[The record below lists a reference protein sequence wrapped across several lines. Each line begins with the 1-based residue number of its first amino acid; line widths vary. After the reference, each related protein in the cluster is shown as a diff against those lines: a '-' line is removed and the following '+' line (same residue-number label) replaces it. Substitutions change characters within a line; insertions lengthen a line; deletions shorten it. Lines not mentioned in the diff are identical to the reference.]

1 MREAGEKRTGSR
13 GGLRLI
19 LITVSAS
26 AVLVPIA
33 AAALA
38 TPPGK
43 NGRIVF
49 TRYATA
55 ERHSGALFT
64 LTANGSGER
73 RLTRPGSNVVDVHP
87 DWSADGSRVA
97 FERQYTN
104 KPHEVFL
111 VEADGTRVRQLNPA
125 CPPEIPVGQNCEEEG
140 PAFAPNGRE
149 LAFAWAYG
157 GIKQVRGEEW
167 IETLGIAV
175 MDTSAG
181 NVRQLTQLKRPT
193 SAEDRQPVFSPD
205 GRRIAFTR
213 QNSTARPFDG
223 RAVFVISA
231 RGGKARR
238 VTPWNLDAGDHPD
251 WSPNGRRILFRAPAN
266 DEFVGSNL
274 YTIGADGRNLK
285 KLTRFGPASGPLSAS
300 YSPDGRWVVFGRISV
315 GKLPDLYRIRVD
327 GTGMERIT
335 RTAPWESAPDWG
347 PAPRP

>member
-1 MREAGEKRTGSR
+1 MRGADTTGTSAV

-19 LITVSAS
+19 LLTVAAS
-26 AVLVPIA
+26 AVLVSLA
-33 AAALA
+33 AAAFA

-49 TRYATA
+49 TRYTDA

-64 LTANGSGER
+64 VAADGSGSR
-73 RLTRPGSNVVDVHP
+73 RLTRPGRNVVDVHP

-97 FERQYTN
+97 FERQYTH
-104 KPHEVFL
+104 KGHEVFM
-111 VEADGTRVRQLNPA
+111 VEADGSRVRQLDPG
-125 CPPEIPVGQNCEEEG
+125 CPPGIPATRICEAEG
-140 PAFAPNGRE
+140 PAFSPNGRE

-157 GIKQVRGEEW
+157 RLKQIRGEDI
-167 IETLGIAV
+167 IETLGIAI
-175 MDTSAG
+175 MDTSAR
-181 NVRQLTQLKRPT
+181 NVLQLTQLKRPT
-193 SAEDRQPVFSPD
+193 SAEDRQPVWSPD

-213 QNSTARPFDG
+213 QNTSARPFDA
-223 RAVFVISA
+223 RAIFVIPA
-231 RGGKARR
+231 RGGKPRQL
-238 VTPWNLDAGDHPD
+238 TPWKLDAGDHPD

-266 DEFVGSNL
+266 DGFVGSNL
-274 YTIGADGRNLK
+274 YTIGVDGRGLR

-327 GTGMERIT
+327 GTGLQRIT

-347 PAPRP
+347 PTPRR